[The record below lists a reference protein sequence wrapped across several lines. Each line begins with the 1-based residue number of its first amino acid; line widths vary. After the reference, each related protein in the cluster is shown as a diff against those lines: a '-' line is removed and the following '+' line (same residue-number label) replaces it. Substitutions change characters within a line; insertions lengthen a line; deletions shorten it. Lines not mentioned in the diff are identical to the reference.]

1 MAGISMSARA
11 RNAWEEVFAPGDG
24 ARAVLPRGFEA
35 EETLAGHLPYAAVIS
50 DQHLMTREGDLLAG
64 IVLGGVDSYVADARD
79 IALASEA
86 VARAVGSLGEDFGIL
101 LHALTVPMTVALKSV
116 AVGGFADEVDARWQE
131 HLRRQAPQRRVL
143 MLTIALRPV
152 LGARVP
158 IFGTLARK
166 RFEASITDRI
176 ARLDEA
182 ASNLMAALGDVS
194 PRRLSIASG
203 EWLGLLGA
211 VQGQS
216 YGKIVAGP
224 GTYVA
229 GAMTNMT
236 ALFRGKSFVLDRAD
250 GRRYGA
256 IFAVKG
262 YPPKTWAEMLDG
274 LRGLKDLVISSSFT
288 PGRQNAMEARIQL
301 AARQMRASED
311 AAESLRQGLIQ
322 AADDVASGRAV
333 FGRHHLTVM
342 VTAASEAELEDAAAQ
357 IWRVGQSVGMT
368 LVRESF
374 GARAAYFA
382 QAPGNWSYRA
392 RAALISA
399 ANFADFA
406 ALHASVL
413 GRSTGESP
421 WGMPVTAFQDGDGS
435 IYSFNFH
442 ERWRGGEEPSAGHTL
457 ILGTP
462 GTGKTLLA
470 AFLAAQA
477 RRAEARIFVFDK
489 DRGLEMAVR
498 ALGGRYSAVRVGQ
511 PTGFNPFLTETDAR
525 GRAWLDEWLRVNLA
539 RERPL
544 DTLQGVALSE
554 AVARVAEAPAALRN
568 FDSFRELVA
577 ATDDQGDLMARIGEW
592 GTRGRWGWLFAS
604 TPEPMSFDAEVTGID
619 MTEILDTA
627 VERGAFLTYVFR
639 RIERVIE
646 DRRPTLLIIDEAWK
660 ALDDALFVKR
670 LHDWLVTM
678 RKKNCVVAM
687 LTQSPSHLAASR
699 IGSVIVEMSTTQV
712 IFPNPRATP
721 ASYDVLHLTEKE
733 AAIASAATGGK
744 RAVLLRS
751 GGDTTILNVNL
762 AALGTLLPVLG
773 GGRSG
778 EDIVGPDWRT
788 RADFWKGAL

>member
-1 MAGISMSARA
+1 
-11 RNAWEEVFAPGDG
+11 
-24 ARAVLPRGFEA
+24 
-35 EETLAGHLPYAAVIS
+35 
-50 DQHLMTREGDLLAG
+50 MTREGDLLAG
-64 IVLGGVDSYVADARD
+64 IMVGGVDSYVADPRD
-79 IALASEA
+79 VALAAEA
-86 VARAVGSLGEDFGIL
+86 VTRAVGALGEEFGIY
-101 LHALTVPMTVALKSV
+101 LHALTLPMTVALQPV
-116 AVGGFADEVDARWQE
+116 AVGGFADAVDACWQE
-131 HLRRQAPQRRVL
+131 HLRRQSPQRRVL

-152 LGARVP
+152 LGAGIP
-158 IFGTLARK
+158 IFGRMART
-166 RFEASITDRI
+166 RFEASIADRMT
-176 ARLDEA
+176 RLDEA
-182 ASNLMAALGDVS
+182 ISNLTAALGDLK
-194 PRRLSIASG
+194 PRRLLVSSG
-203 EWLGLLGA
+203 EWLGLLGT
-211 VQGQS
+211 VQGQAF
-216 YGKIVAGP
+216 GNIVVGRDQ
-224 GTYVA
+224 YVA
-229 GAMTNMT
+229 VTMTNLN
-236 ALFRGKSFVLDRAD
+236 ARFRGKTFELDRAD
-250 GRRYGA
+250 GRRFGA

-274 LRGLKDLVISSSFT
+274 LRGLKDLVITSSFT
-288 PGRQNAMEARIQL
+288 PGRQNAMEARIKL

-342 VTAASEAELEDAAAQ
+342 VTAASEAELEEATSQ
-357 IWRVGQSVGMT
+357 IWRVGQGAGMT

-392 RAALISA
+392 RTALISA

-413 GRSTGESP
+413 GRGAGESP
-421 WGMPVTAFQDGDGS
+421 WHVPVTAFQDGDGS
-435 IYSFNFH
+435 LYTFNFH
-442 ERWRGGEEPSAGHTL
+442 ERWSGGQEPSAGHTL

-470 AFLAAQA
+470 AFLMAQA
-477 RRAEARIFVFDK
+477 RRADARIFVFDK
-489 DRGLEMAVR
+489 DCGLEMAVR
-498 ALGGRYSAVRVGQ
+498 ALGGRYSAVRRGQ
-511 PTGFNPFLTETDAR
+511 PTGLKPVMTETDAR

-577 ATDDQGDLMARIGEW
+577 ATDDRGDLMARIGEW
-592 GTRGRWGWLFAS
+592 GTSGRWGWLFAA
-604 TPEPMSFDAEVTGID
+604 TPELMSLDADVTGID
-619 MTEILDTA
+619 MTEVLDTA

-660 ALDDALFVKR
+660 ALDDELFVKR

-678 RKKNCVVAM
+678 RKKNCVVMM
-687 LTQSPSHLAASR
+687 LTQSPSHLASSR
-699 IGSVIVEMSTTQV
+699 IGPIIVEMSTTQV

-721 ASYDVLHLTEKE
+721 SSYDVLHLSEKE
-733 AAIASAATGGK
+733 AAIASASTAGK

-751 GGDTTILNVNL
+751 GGDTTILNVNM
-762 AALGTLLPVLG
+762 AALGPLMPVLG

-778 EDIVGPDWRT
+778 EEVVGSDWRN
-788 RADFWKGAL
+788 RADFWKRAL